1 MARRRNASGDG
12 PHGVICL
19 DKAAGPTSL
28 TATRAAARAVGGGR
42 AGHAGTLD
50 PAATGVLVVLV
61 GEATKLSHWII
72 GHDKRYRATVV
83 FGATTDTLDAAG
95 EVVATSEVPEGAVT
109 AARLEAVF
117 PPLLGEVEQ
126 TPPIYSALKR
136 GGRTLM
142 SRARAGEEVEVEP
155 RRVRCD
161 RLTVVSV
168 DGPRAVIDVAC
179 GSGYYVRSLARDLGL
194 ALGFPAHLGALR
206 RTRSGPF
213 DIAEAV
219 TLEELTP
226 ASVRPLADAVPGL
239 LRVTLD
245 PDEAVDIHHGRP
257 IAARLPGERALLMT
271 PDGVAR
277 ALAERTPDD
286 RWRVFRGFRYPAH
299 DHVANPNS

>member
-1 MARRRNASGDG
+1 M
-12 PHGVICL
+12 ICL

-50 PAATGVLVVLV
+50 PAATGVLVVLI

-83 FGATTDTLDAAG
+83 FGAATDTLDATG
-95 EVVATSEVPEGAVT
+95 EVVATAEVPDGAIT
-109 AARLEAVF
+109 AARLEAAF
-117 PPLLGEVEQ
+117 GPLLGEVDQ
-126 TPPIYSALKR
+126 VPPVYSALKR

-161 RLTVVSV
+161 RLDVVSV
-168 DGPRAVIDVAC
+168 DGASAVIDVAC
-179 GSGYYVRSLARDLGL
+179 GSGYYVRSLARDLGA
-194 ALGFPAHLGALR
+194 ALDLPAHLGALR

-213 DIAEAV
+213 DVTDAIPLEA
-219 TLEELTP
+219 LGPGAL
-226 ASVRPLADAVPGL
+226 RPFADAVPDL
-239 LRVTLD
+239 LQVTLD
-245 PDEAVDIHHGRP
+245 PEEAEDIHHGRP
-257 IAARLPGERALLMT
+257 IAARHPGDRALLVT

-286 RWRVFRGFRYPAH
+286 RWRVFRGFRYAAG
-299 DHVANPNS
+299 DADANSWLTPGARPV